1 MNDDAVLEQMFELTQ
16 SYQQNVRSIMNVYD
30 QLLLNI
36 NSLTSRRRLRRNLFP
51 STDTSTSTSTT
62 TTGVNIWSSSPS
74 RRVRRRPMPP
84 PPPRP
89 TTSYLYEFPMDLDNV
104 IVTPT
109 QTQINA
115 ALEHIQYNSTIT
127 QDCDPID
134 LLPFTTDE
142 NIVRIRHCGH
152 CFREVNLNTWFN
164 SSVRCPLCRVDIRD
178 SISSNN

>member
-1 MNDDAVLEQMFELTQ
+1 MNDDAVLEQMFDLTQ

-51 STDTSTSTSTT
+51 SAD
-62 TTGVNIWSSSPS
+62 TGVNIWSSNPS
-74 RRVRRRPMPP
+74 RRARRRPVPP
-84 PPPRP
+84 PPSRP
-89 TTSYLYEFPMDLDNV
+89 TTTSYLYEFPMDLENV

-109 QTQINA
+109 RTQINT

-134 LLPFTTDE
+134 LLPFTTNED
-142 NIVRIRHCGH
+142 IVRIRHCGH
-152 CFREVNLNTWFN
+152 CFREANLNTWFN
-164 SSVRCPLCRVDIRD
+164 TSVYCPLCRVDIRD